1 MEILTNCEVQEKYEV
16 QALDF
21 LKATNT
27 EMTVEFIEN
36 GKHFDD
42 DKHNRDIYKVTFKR
56 GNRKFSVRYG
66 QSLINSAKIVDT
78 VTGNEYTTDGGS
90 LKGNTRITDME
101 RYRSSLGR
109 QLKDVKGTPP
119 TAYDVLTCLEKYG
132 YEDFEEFCSESGYD
146 TNNSRAKKIFK
157 AVQKEYDNVCKL
169 WSDEEIEQL
178 REIQ

>member
-1 MEILTNCEVQEKYEV
+1 MGTLTDYNV

-21 LKATNT
+21 LNATNT

-56 GNRKFSVRYG
+56 GNRKFSIRFG

-78 VTGNEYTTDGGS
+78 VTGNEYTTDGS
-90 LKGNTRITDME
+90 TLKGNLRITDME
-101 RYRSSLGR
+101 RYKSALGW
-109 QLKDVKGTPP
+109 QLRNVKGTPP

-132 YEDFEEFCSESGYD
+132 HEDFEDFCGEFGYD
-146 TNNSRAKKIFK
+146 TDSRRAKKIFK
-157 AVQKEYDNVCKL
+157 SVQKEYHNVCKL

>member
-1 MEILTNCEVQEKYEV
+1 METLTDYNA

-36 GKHFDD
+36 GKHFED

-56 GNRKFSVRYG
+56 GNRKFSIRFG
-66 QSLINSAKIVDT
+66 QSLINSTKIVDT
-78 VTGNEYTTDGGS
+78 VMGNEYTTDGRS

-101 RYRSSLGR
+101 RYRSALGR
-109 QLKDVKGTPP
+109 QLQDVKGTSP

-132 YEDFEEFCSESGYD
+132 YEDFEDFYANLGYD
-146 TNNSRAKKIFK
+146 TDSRKAEKIYK

>member
-1 MEILTNCEVQEKYEV
+1 METLTDYNV

-21 LKATNT
+21 LNATNT

-56 GNRKFSVRYG
+56 GNRKFSVRFG
-66 QSLINSAKIVDT
+66 QSLANSTKIVDT
-78 VTGNEYTTDGGS
+78 VTGNEYTTDGGR
-90 LKGNTRITDME
+90 LKGNLRITDMAQ
-101 RYRSSLGR
+101 YRSALGR
-109 QLKDVKGTPP
+109 ELKDVKGTPP

-132 YEDFEEFCSESGYD
+132 YEDFEDFCATFGYD
-146 TNNSRAKKIFK
+146 TDSRRAKKIFK
-157 AVQKEYDNVCKL
+157 SVQKEYDNVCKL

>member
-1 MEILTNCEVQEKYEV
+1 METLTNYEV

-21 LKATNT
+21 LNATNT
-27 EMTVEFIEN
+27 EMTTEFIEN

-56 GNRKFSVRYG
+56 GSRKFSFRFG
-66 QSLINSAKIVDT
+66 QSLVNSTKIVDR

-90 LKGNTRITDME
+90 LKGNTRITNMA
-101 RYRSSLGR
+101 RYKEALGR
-109 QLKDVKGTPP
+109 ELKEVKGTPP
-119 TAYDVLTCLEKYG
+119 TAYDVLACLEKYG
-132 YEDFEEFCSESGYD
+132 YEDFEDFCATYGYD
-146 TNNSRAKKIFK
+146 TDSRRAEKIFK

>member
-1 MEILTNCEVQEKYEV
+1 METLTNYEV

-36 GKHFDD
+36 GKHFEDD
-42 DKHNRDIYKVTFKR
+42 EHNRDIYKVTFKR
-56 GNRKFSVRYG
+56 GNRKFSFRFG
-66 QSLINSAKIVDT
+66 QSLVNSTKIVDM
-78 VTGNEYTTDGGS
+78 VTGNEYTTDGGA
-90 LKGNTRITDME
+90 LKSNTRITDMT
-101 RYRSSLGR
+101 RCRSALGWE
-109 QLKDVKGTPP
+109 LKEVKGTPP
-119 TAYDVLTCLEKYG
+119 TAYDVLACLEKYG
-132 YEDFEEFCSESGYD
+132 YEDFEDFCANCGYD
-146 TNNSRAKKIFK
+146 TDSRRAEKIFK